1 MEKPENKTNQDQS
14 LLTSIRDP
22 YTLSNTNQVGDEVNR
37 VLVEHFLQ
45 TLAEVAFNI
54 TSRNQRS
61 ESTGN

>member
-1 MEKPENKTNQDQS
+1 MENLENKTNQDLS

-22 YTLSNTNQVGDEVNR
+22 YTLSNTNQVGDDANR
-37 VLVEHFLQ
+37 VMVEHFLQ
-45 TLAEVAFNI
+45 TLAEIAFNI